1 MNDDVTLLRSVLP
14 AYAGQDDARARVLS
28 DQQVRAWTGESL
40 VDLQGRVELDGLEE
54 RFDKLLM
61 RCEFGDLRVI
71 RALEHGIFDMPE
83 TVAAV
88 EHYDSRIVA
97 AAARAKTVGADE
109 LSALFDE
116 LERAFDARADV
127 VVKTLKR

>member
-14 AYAGQDDARARVLS
+14 AYAGQDDAPARVLS

-40 VDLQGRVELDGLEE
+40 VDLQDRMALDGLQE

-61 RCEFGDLRVI
+61 RCEFSDQHLT
-71 RALEHGIFDMPE
+71 RALEHGVFHTPE
-83 TVAAV
+83 TAAV

-97 AAARAKTVGADE
+97 AAARARTIGPDG

-116 LERAFDARADV
+116 LERAFDARAV
-127 VVKTLKR
+127 VVVGTLKR

>member
-14 AYAGQDDARARVLS
+14 AYAGQDDAPARVLS

-40 VDLQGRVELDGLEE
+40 VDLQDRVALDGLQE

-61 RCEFGDLRVI
+61 RCEFGDLHVI
-71 RALEHGIFDMPE
+71 RALEHGDFDTPE
-83 TVAAV
+83 TAAAV

-97 AAARAKTVGADE
+97 AATRARSVGADE

-116 LERAFDARADV
+116 LERAFDARAAV